1 MVYEIEV
8 LSTDGTEHEV
18 KVDAQTG
25 EVVRVEVNDEENE
38 EKDDAQNQAELA
50 KQAKI
55 TEDEAINAALEKVPG
70 TVNKVELE
78 DENGTIVYEI
88 EVLSTD
94 GTEQE
99 VKVDAQTSDVIK
111 VEANDEGNDDGDE
124 E

>member
-8 LSTDGTEHEV
+8 LSTDGIEQEV

-25 EVVRVEVNDEENE
+25 EVVRVEVDDEENE